1 MKKKKLY
8 KKLLVLAVILYASFT
23 LINQQKVINQYSK
36 NSADLSSQIDEV
48 KSANQK
54 LLAHKEDAVNSKE
67 YIEQTAREK
76 LDMYYPNEK
85 IYIDKGI

>member
-1 MKKKKLY
+1 MRKKKLY
-8 KKLLVLAVILYASFT
+8 KKLLILSVILYASFT
-23 LINQQKVINQYSK
+23 IINQQKVINQYSK
-36 NSADLSSQIDEV
+36 DSEDLSTQIEEE
-48 KSANQK
+48 KFTNQK
-54 LLAHKEDAVNSKE
+54 LLAEKDNVNSKE